1 MTIYYGQKMSDHAT
15 DIAIIKT
22 KITNLEIYSKIT
34 FQKSIITSFGS
45 FLMSNFSEKAVVD
58 PKNKGPYIS

>member
-34 FQKSIITSFGS
+34 FQKSIIISLEGLIS
-45 FLMSNFSEKAVVD
+45 FL
-58 PKNKGPYIS
+58 